1 MTALGREVVAVYG
14 GSFDPPHVAHVLV
27 VAWVLT
33 ATEADRVLVVPA
45 YQHPLGKQAR
55 TAFEHR
61 VRMCE
66 LAVADLARVEVSRIE
81 EELGGDSR
89 TLRTLEALGERLP
102 DARFRLVMGA
112 DLLEEVDEWHRF
124 DLIEELAPKLVV
136 GRAGYP
142 GPEGTVALPGVSST
156 ELRERLYAGR
166 GTEGLLHR
174 DVATYIR
181 EHGLYP
187 KETPA

>member
-1 MTALGREVVAVYG
+1 MSEAEREVVAVYG

-45 YQHPLGKQAR
+45 YQHPLGKEAR
-55 TAFEHR
+55 TAYEHR
-61 VRMCE
+61 VHMCE

-81 EELGGDSR
+81 EQLGGDSR
-89 TLRTLEALGERLP
+89 TLRTLEALGEQMP
-102 DARFRLVMGA
+102 EARFRFVMGA
-112 DLLEEVDEWHRF
+112 DLLDEVSEWHRF
-124 DLIEELAPKLVV
+124 DLIEALAPPLIV

-156 ELRERLYAGR
+156 DLRERLHSGQ

-174 DVATYIR
+174 DVATYIH

-187 KETPA
+187 KETSP